1 MKELTRKRL
10 GELSVEG
17 GESII
22 SVFKRMDTQDV
33 RLLCVMEKGAY
44 RGIVSAGDIQ
54 RAIIAN
60 RGLDTPVGKVLREEI
75 RVAHSEDT
83 FESVKSMMLQFR
95 TEFMPVLNEAGD
107 LADVYFWDEV
117 FHSEGPQAE
126 QIDVPVVV
134 MAGGKG
140 TRLKPFSNIL
150 PKPLFPLG
158 DKTMIE
164 EILDR
169 FQASGCRRFFLSLNH
184 KAEFIRNYL
193 DQLDGD
199 PYDLT
204 YFEEDQPL
212 GTAGSLRL
220 VRGEID
226 ETFFVSNCDIVVN
239 TDYSEILSY
248 HREHHNE
255 ITLVGALKHIQIP
268 YGTIEAGEGGS
279 LIGFQEKPEFTYLIN
294 AGLYLLEPH
303 LFSDVPERGMFHL
316 TDLIDLV
323 RKRDGKV
330 GVFPV
335 SEKSWCDIG
344 EWAEYGRTLGIL
356 GAGTNPWE

>member
-1 MKELTRKRL
+1 MKD
-10 GELSVEG
+10 LSVEG

-60 RGLDTPVGKVLREEI
+60 RGLDTPVGNVLREEI

-83 FESVKSMMLQFR
+83 FEFVKSMMLQFR
-95 TEFMPVLNEAGD
+95 TEFMPVLNEAGE

-117 FHSEGPQAE
+117 FPTEGPE
-126 QIDVPVVV
+126 VGQIDLPVVV

-140 TRLKPFSNIL
+140 KRLKPFSTIL

-158 DKTMIE
+158 DKTILE
-164 EILDR
+164 VILDR
-169 FQASGCRRFFLSLNH
+169 FRDCGCGRFFLSLNY
-184 KAEFIRNYL
+184 KADFIRSYL
-193 DQLDGD
+193 EQLEEN
-199 PYDLT
+199 PYEVE
-204 YFEEDQPL
+204 YFQESQPL
-212 GTAGSLRL
+212 GTAGSLHL
-220 VRGEID
+220 VRDKIE
-226 ETFFVSNCDIVVN
+226 ETFFVSNCDIVVS
-239 TDYSEILSY
+239 TDYSEMLEC
-248 HREHHNE
+248 HREHGNE
-255 ITLVGALKHIQIP
+255 ITLVAALKHIQIP
-268 YGTIEAGEGGS
+268 YGTVETGEGGV
-279 LIGFQEKPEFTYLIN
+279 LEGFEEKPELTYLIN

-303 LFSDVPERGMFHL
+303 LLAEVPEDQVFHV

-323 RKRDGKV
+323 RKRGGKV

-335 SEKSWCDIG
+335 SENSWCDIG
-344 EWAEYGRTLGIL
+344 EWHEYGRTMRLLGV
-356 GAGTNPWE
+356 TE